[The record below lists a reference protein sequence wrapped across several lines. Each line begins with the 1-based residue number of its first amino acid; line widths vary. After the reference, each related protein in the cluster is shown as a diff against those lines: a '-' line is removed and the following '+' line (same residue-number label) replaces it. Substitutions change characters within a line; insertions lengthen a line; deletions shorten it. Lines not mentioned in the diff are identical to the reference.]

1 MILCYCSLIM
11 SAFEPRLEYYGV
23 FFKLTKY
30 DQLVTFFKLNYLF
43 EYLHNIFVH
52 FVQYLKYARN
62 TRKQSLDFQTKFINV
77 INYFVVV
84 IERTGSMCAPL
95 LHCIL
100 QIVYITTA
108 NFSSIAMNK
117 QFIETNSAVLSCQ
130 FWHAVYSRHWEEILC
145 TLAETGHKRLQKLQR
160 NLPQR

>member
-1 MILCYCSLIM
+1 M
-11 SAFEPRLEYYGV
+11 
-23 FFKLTKY
+23 
-30 DQLVTFFKLNYLF
+30 
-43 EYLHNIFVH
+43 H
-52 FVQYLKYARN
+52 FVQYLKCART

-108 NFSSIAMNK
+108 HFSDTAMNK
-117 QFIETNSAVLSCQ
+117 LVIETNSAVLSCQ

-145 TLAETGHKRLQKLQR
+145 TLAETGHKRLQKLLR
-160 NLPQR
+160 NLPQRWFRNLVNRLTHIFLFSFAKVWLVITLLKLIFVLHFTC